1 MQTVGCTDYARQRF
15 ELSRTDYLPLGLR
28 GCYLN
33 RLVLSC
39 YLDHFFT
46 FSFLSCLALIFML
59 LFVLEFGAIETLT
72 LLYITLRKIVRI
84 PQHKGPCSLKK
95 LVFTNVGVGVVSLK
109 LESE

>member
-1 MQTVGCTDYARQRF
+1 MQTVGCTDYARQHF
-15 ELSRTDYLPLGLR
+15 ELSRTDYLPPGLR

-72 LLYITLRKIVRI
+72 LLYITLRKIVKI
-84 PQHKGPCSLKK
+84 PQHKRTMQSQKAC
-95 LVFTNVGVGVVSLK
+95 FH
-109 LESE
+109 